1 MQVKFRTRQ
10 LQRCYESH
18 AEATRR
24 WGATLARRYVQR
36 INALYAAET
45 VEDLYRIPPLRF
57 HGLKGDRQGQY
68 ALSLT
73 DRVRLLV
80 SVAGEAKRIVSVEE
94 VSKHYGD

>member
-1 MQVKFRTRQ
+1 VQVKFRTRQ
-10 LQRCYESH
+10 LQRGYESH

-24 WGATLARRYVQR
+24 WGAAVARRYVQR
-36 INALYAAET
+36 INDLYAAET

-57 HGLKGDRQGQY
+57 HQLKGNRQGQY

-73 DRVRLLV
+73 DRMRLIV
-80 SVAGEAKRIVSVEE
+80 SVTGEPTPTVWVEE